1 MSHDHA
7 LEFINKLRNSKSFRD
22 EIFGIE
28 GFDERMNYIV
38 KKGFHVT
45 KEEIELAFEDF
56 KHKDPE
62 IRRKEVLFGVSDDI
76 LQLLK
81 YVLDPYSY

>member
-1 MSHDHA
+1 MSHEHA
-7 LEFINKLRNSKSFRD
+7 KEFIKKMNNNTSFRD
-22 EIFGIE
+22 EIFRIE
-28 GFDERMNYIV
+28 GFNERMNYIA
-38 KKGFHVT
+38 KKGYRVT

-62 IRRKEVLFGVSDDI
+62 IRRKEALFGACDDI

-81 YVLDPYSY
+81 YVLEPY